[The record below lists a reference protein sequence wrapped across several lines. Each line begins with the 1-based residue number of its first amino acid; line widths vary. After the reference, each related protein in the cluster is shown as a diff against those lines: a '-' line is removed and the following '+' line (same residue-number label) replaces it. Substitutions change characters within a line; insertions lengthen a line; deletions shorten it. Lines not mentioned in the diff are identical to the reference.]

1 MTYQNTCRCTPS
13 CIGCCKLAQFQNG
26 FKLMVA
32 VVHLACK
39 GTDEDY
45 VCNVLDSVD
54 SVIVLT
60 VF

>member
-1 MTYQNTCRCTPS
+1 
-13 CIGCCKLAQFQNG
+13 
-26 FKLMVA
+26 MVA